1 MFLQAIE
8 SRGVNFP
15 FHLTVDCKDKMHQRR
30 QQISLSAN
38 RKATILGKY
47 VSVCQPWLW
56 KCLSHF
62 LLSADEPE
70 TTYDFSKCC
79 QKQTVTA
86 QQPKTP
92 GFNICLWA
100 CTDHWNRL
108 RAHQDICGTFSTFI
122 LPDETASGSWVILL
136 TRPHQSV
143 SMMRT
148 CFWGWHSC
156 KPDSAQSM
164 GI

>member
-30 QQISLSAN
+30 QQISPSAN

-122 LPDETASGSWVILL
+122 LSAWWNSFRLMSYFVNTSSSKCFYDEDMFLRVTL
-136 TRPHQSV
+136 
-143 SMMRT
+143 M
-148 CFWGWHSC
+148 
-156 KPDSAQSM
+156 
-164 GI
+164 